1 MTQHFTKRRGQESI
15 SIQRLFLKH
24 AHRCTIEACEGTKET
39 PTKIEAE
46 MEWDKLA
53 KVVMESRE
61 YEDNPTIAEISF
73 KKNLLDPMMV
83 WMTIAENHLSGAVRD
98 AYLTRAKEH
107 GLLQFY
113 CIAAHFFPHMLDSQ
127 AALQEIREALE
138 QAALDW
144 DLQSI
149 LPELPWFQSHVGDGD
164 IINFL
169 KAVLGVVGRMKKNR
183 AGDELDNGNEF
194 ILRATGWQ
202 HECIS
207 GWLLNYCMSHQI
219 EVNGD
224 TFFEHLYE
232 RNELLAYMVR
242 YFVKGERKTLNQALK
257 ACRLGT
263 GALLFRF
270 GNTDHDT
277 IMAHRII
284 EKQFMSSA
292 NQMYYGSSE
301 NKRRLI
307 NVQDWVSEY
316 REKQVLGAM
325 RVVPILKHTDPKRH
339 LYKVNENFLLDKI
352 RQVTKRL
359 EREKLEAEYS
369 SNDDEGKQMQVEHQ
383 DDAGLAP
390 GDDWMDARSMD
401 ETNAILEKF
410 IPNIRH
416 RIAYLFKDAWGTV
429 PARWDIPESWLLAFQ
444 TKLRYDTP
452 EEVKDLFEQLL
463 VTPAELGMN
472 KEEYRAHRDA
482 LKARL
487 FKSNAETVERYF
499 RLGRAALSAGRD
511 Q

>member
-1 MTQHFTKRRGQESI
+1 MTNHFTKRRGQESI
-15 SIQRLFLKH
+15 NIQRLFLKH
-24 AHRCTIEACEGTKET
+24 ALRCTVEACEDT
-39 PTKIEAE
+39 PSRIVSE
-46 MEWDKLA
+46 MGWDKLA
-53 KVVMESRE
+53 KVVMDTRV
-61 YEDNPTIAEISF
+61 YNQNPKIAEILF
-73 KKNLLDPMMV
+73 RKNLLDPMMV
-83 WMTIAENHLSGAVRD
+83 WMTIAENHPTDAVGD
-98 AYLTRAKEH
+98 AYLTMAKEH

-113 CIAAHFFPHMLDSQ
+113 CIAAHFFPQMLDSQ

-138 QAALDW
+138 RAASDW
-144 DLQSI
+144 DLQSV
-149 LPELPWFQSHVGDGD
+149 LPRLPWFQSNVGDGD

-202 HECIS
+202 HECVS
-207 GWLLNYCMSHQI
+207 GWLLSYCMDHQFT
-219 EVNGD
+219 VNGD
-224 TFFEHLYE
+224 SFFEHLYE
-232 RNELLAYMVR
+232 RNELLAYIVR
-242 YFVKGERKTLNQALK
+242 YFVKGDRKILNQALK

-270 GNTDHDT
+270 GSTDHDL
-277 IMAHRII
+277 IMAYRIVDQ
-284 EKQFMSSA
+284 QFMIAA
-292 NQMYYGSSE
+292 NRMYYGSSE

-307 NVQDWVSEY
+307 NVQDWASEY

-339 LYKVNENFLLDKI
+339 LYKVNENFLMDKI

-359 EREKLEAEYS
+359 EREQTEAEYS
-369 SNDDEGKQMQVEHQ
+369 SNDDEGKQVQVEHR
-383 DDAGLAP
+383 DDVGLAP

-416 RIAYLFKDAWGTV
+416 RMAYLFKDVWGTV
-429 PARWDIPESWLLAFQ
+429 SVRWEIPESWLLGFQ
-444 TKLRYDTP
+444 DRLNYDTP

-472 KEEYRAHRDA
+472 KEEYRTHRDV

-499 RLGRAALSAGRD
+499 RLGRAALSAGRS